1 MHENDSQ
8 TPPLIELREI
18 SKFFGPVRAL
28 ENVNLVV
35 HRHEVVGLVG
45 DNGAG
50 KSTLMKVLTG
60 AHQPSSGEILFEGK
74 PVHFASPHESRLA
87 GIEMVYQDLAL
98 AGNLSVAANIFL
110 GREPLKRQWGVFPFL
125 DEKEIEK
132 GSRNLLDRLKI
143 NIPNVKARVEN
154 LSGGQRQSVAIAR
167 ATAFNAKLVI
177 MDEPTAALAV
187 KEVAKVLE
195 TVRNLRAQ
203 GVSVILISHRMQDV
217 MSVADRIIV
226 LFEGTKV
233 ADLDRAKT
241 NLDEVVAYIV
251 GSKGGMTDDAS
262 SLARQRIPPVRRD
275 PRDDASEARDAAE
288 E

>member
-1 MHENDSQ
+1 MDHSSQ
-8 TPPLIELREI
+8 TPLIELRGI
-18 SKFFGPVRAL
+18 SKSFGPVRAL

-35 HRHEVVGLVG
+35 QPREVVGLVG

-50 KSTLMKVLTG
+50 KSTLMKILTG
-60 AHQPSSGEILFEGK
+60 AHQPTAGEILLQGK
-74 PVHFASPHESRLA
+74 AAHFNSPHESRLA

-98 AGNLSVAANIFL
+98 AGNLSVAANIYL
-110 GREPLKRQWGVFPFL
+110 GREPVKRTWGVFRFM
-125 DEKEIEK
+125 DEKNIEA
-132 GSRNLLDRLKI
+132 GSRALLDRLHI
-143 NIPNVKARVEN
+143 NISNVKARVEN

-187 KEVAKVLE
+187 KEVAKVLD
-195 TVRNLRAQ
+195 TVRNLREH
-203 GVSVILISHRMQDV
+203 GVAVIFISHRMQDV

-226 LFEGTKV
+226 LYEGTKV
-233 ADLDRAKT
+233 ADLERGKT

-251 GSKGGMTDDAS
+251 GSKGSIA
-262 SLARQRIPPVRRD
+262 
-275 PRDDASEARDAAE
+275 EARAVAE

>member
-1 MHENDSQ
+1 M
-8 TPPLIELREI
+8 TTPLIELRGI
-18 SKFFGPVRAL
+18 SKYFGPVRAL

-35 HRHEVVGLVG
+35 NRNEVVGLVG

-60 AHQPSSGEILFEGK
+60 AYPLSAGEILLEGK
-74 PVHFASPHESRLA
+74 PVRFDSPHDSRLA

-98 AGNLSVAANIFL
+98 AGNLTVAGNIYL
-110 GREPLKRQWGVFPFL
+110 GREPIKREWGVMPFM
-125 DEKEIEK
+125 DEKVIER
-132 GSRNLLDRLKI
+132 GARELLERLKI
-143 NIPNVKARVEN
+143 NIPNVKQRVEN

-195 TVRNLRAQ
+195 TIRNLRAS

-226 LFEGTKV
+226 LFEGGKV
-233 ADLDRAKT
+233 ADLERAQT

-251 GSKGGMTDDAS
+251 GSKGSQGE
-262 SLARQRIPPVRRD
+262 REIGK
-275 PRDDASEARDAAE
+275 
-288 E
+288 

>member
-1 MHENDSQ
+1 MPENDSP
-8 TPPLIELREI
+8 TPLIELRGI
-18 SKFFGPVRAL
+18 SKYFGPVRAL

-35 HRHEVVGLVG
+35 HHNEVVGLVG

-50 KSTLMKVLTG
+50 KSTLMKILTG
-60 AHQPSSGEILFEGK
+60 AHQPTSGEILLEGK
-74 PVHFASPHESRLA
+74 PAHFNSPHESRLA

-98 AGNLSVAANIFL
+98 AGNLSVAGNIFL
-110 GREPLKRQWGVFPFL
+110 GREPVKRTWGIFRFM
-125 DEKEIEK
+125 DEKRIEA
-132 GSRNLLDRLKI
+132 GSRELLDRLKI
-143 NIPNVKARVEN
+143 NIADVKARVEN
-154 LSGGQRQSVAIAR
+154 LSGGQRQSIAIAR
-167 ATAFNAKLVI
+167 ATAFNANLVI

-226 LFEGTKV
+226 MYEGTKV
-233 ADLDRAKT
+233 ADLERGKT

-251 GSKGGMTDDAS
+251 GSKDSVA
-262 SLARQRIPPVRRD
+262 
-275 PRDDASEARDAAE
+275 EARAAAIE
-288 E
+288 G

>member
-1 MHENDSQ
+1 MSQ
-8 TPPLIELREI
+8 TPAAVPLVELRGI
-18 SKFFGPVRAL
+18 SKYFGPVRAL
-28 ENVNLVV
+28 ENINMVVN
-35 HRHEVVGLVG
+35 RQEVVGLVG

-60 AHQPSSGEILFEGK
+60 AHQPSSGEILLEGQ
-74 PVHFASPHESRLA
+74 PVHFSSPHESRLA

-98 AGNLSVAANIFL
+98 AGNLSVAANIYL
-110 GREPLKRQWGVFPFL
+110 GREPVKRTWGIFPFM
-125 DEKEIEK
+125 DEKHIES
-132 GSRNLLDRLKI
+132 GARELLERLRI
-143 NIPNVKARVEN
+143 SIPNVKARVEN
-154 LSGGQRQSVAIAR
+154 LSGGQRQSIAIAR

-195 TVRNLRAQ
+195 TVRNLRAH

-226 LFEGTKV
+226 LYEGTKV
-233 ADLDRAKT
+233 ADLDRKAT
-241 NLDEVVAYIV
+241 NMDEVVAYIV
-251 GSKGGMTDDAS
+251 GSKGSA
-262 SLARQRIPPVRRD
+262 A
-275 PRDDASEARDAAE
+275 EARAAAE

>member
-1 MHENDSQ
+1 MMENASQ
-8 TPPLIELREI
+8 PPLIELRGI
-18 SKFFGPVRAL
+18 SKYFGPVRAL

-35 HRHEVVGLVG
+35 NRRQVVGLVG

-50 KSTLMKVLTG
+50 KSTLMKILTG
-60 AHQPSSGEILFEGK
+60 AYQPTFGEILLEGR

-98 AGNLSVAANIFL
+98 AGNLSIAANIYL
-110 GREPLKRQWGVFPFL
+110 GREPIKRQWGLFRFM
-125 DEKEIEK
+125 DEKRIEN
-132 GSRNLLDRLKI
+132 GSRELLERLKI

-195 TVRNLRAQ
+195 TVLNLRAH
-203 GVSVILISHRMQDV
+203 GVAVILISHRMQDV

-226 LFEGTKV
+226 LYEGAKV
-233 ADLDRAKT
+233 ADLERSKT
-241 NLDEVVAYIV
+241 NLDEIVAYIV
-251 GSKGGMTDDAS
+251 GSKGSAAQ
-262 SLARQRIPPVRRD
+262 ARAV
-275 PRDDASEARDAAE
+275 AE
-288 E
+288 G

>member
-1 MHENDSQ
+1 
-8 TPPLIELREI
+8 
-18 SKFFGPVRAL
+18 
-28 ENVNLVV
+28 
-35 HRHEVVGLVG
+35 
-45 DNGAG
+45 
-50 KSTLMKVLTG
+50 
-60 AHQPSSGEILFEGK
+60 
-74 PVHFASPHESRLA
+74 
-87 GIEMVYQDLAL
+87 MVYQDLAL
-98 AGNLSVAANIFL
+98 AGNLSVASNIYL
-110 GREPLKRQWGVFPFL
+110 GREPTKRTWGIFRFM
-125 DEKEIEK
+125 DEKRIEA
-132 GSRNLLDRLKI
+132 GSRDLLERLRI
-143 NIPNVKARVEN
+143 NIPDIKARVEN

-233 ADLDRAKT
+233 ADLERSKT

-251 GSKGGMTDDAS
+251 GSKGSA
-262 SLARQRIPPVRRD
+262 A
-275 PRDDASEARDAAE
+275 EARAVAME
-288 E
+288 G

>member
-1 MHENDSQ
+1 MAEENAQ
-8 TPPLIELREI
+8 TPLIELRGI
-18 SKFFGPVRAL
+18 SKYFGPVRAL
-28 ENVNLVV
+28 ENVNLVIQP
-35 HRHEVVGLVG
+35 HQVVGLVG

-60 AHQPSSGEILFEGK
+60 AHQPTSGEILMEGK
-74 PVHFASPHESRLA
+74 AVHFASPHESRLA

-98 AGNLSVAANIFL
+98 AGNLTVAANIYL
-110 GREPLKRQWGVFPFL
+110 GREPVKRTWGLFRFM
-125 DEKEIEK
+125 DEKRIES
-132 GSRNLLDRLKI
+132 GSRDLLDRLKI

-167 ATAFNAKLVI
+167 ATAFNARLVI

-195 TVRNLRAQ
+195 TVRNLRAH
-203 GVSVILISHRMQDV
+203 GVTVIFISHRMQDV

-233 ADLDRAKT
+233 ADLEGSKT

-251 GSKGGMTDDAS
+251 GSKGNVA
-262 SLARQRIPPVRRD
+262 D
-275 PRDDASEARDAAE
+275 PRQVAE
-288 E
+288 G

>member
-1 MHENDSQ
+1 MNERDNL
-8 TPPLIELREI
+8 TPLIELRGI
-18 SKFFGPVRAL
+18 SKYFGPVRAL
-28 ENVNLVV
+28 ENINLVI
-35 HRHEVVGLVG
+35 RHDEVLGLVG

-50 KSTLMKVLTG
+50 KSTLMKILTG
-60 AHQPSSGEILFEGK
+60 AHQPTSGEILFEGK

-98 AGNLSVAANIFL
+98 AGNLSVASNIYL
-110 GREPLKRQWGVFPFL
+110 GREPVKRQWGVFRFM
-125 DEKEIEK
+125 DEKRIES
-132 GSRNLLDRLKI
+132 GSRELLDRLKI

-195 TVRNLRAQ
+195 TVRNLRAH
-203 GVSVILISHRMQDV
+203 GVAVVLISHRMQDV
-217 MSVADRIIV
+217 MSVAERIIV
-226 LFEGTKV
+226 LYEGTKV
-233 ADLDRAKT
+233 ADLERSKT
-241 NLDEVVAYIV
+241 TMDEVVAYIV
-251 GSKGGMTDDAS
+251 GSKGNFA
-262 SLARQRIPPVRRD
+262 
-275 PRDDASEARDAAE
+275 EARAAAE

>member
-1 MHENDSQ
+1 MVEPNTS
-8 TPPLIELREI
+8 TPLIELRGI
-18 SKFFGPVRAL
+18 SKYFGPVRAL

-35 HRHEVVGLVG
+35 NHDEVVGLVG

-74 PVHFASPHESRLA
+74 PVQFASPHASRLA

-98 AGNLSVAANIFL
+98 AGNLSVAGNIYL
-110 GREPLKRQWGVFPFL
+110 GREPLKRQWGVFPFI
-125 DEKEIEK
+125 DEKQIES
-132 GSRNLLDRLKI
+132 GARSLLERLHI
-143 NIPNVKARVEN
+143 NIPNVKLRVEN

-195 TVRNLRAQ
+195 TVRNLRAH
-203 GVSVILISHRMQDV
+203 GVAVILISHRMQDV
-217 MSVADRIIV
+217 MSVAERIVV
-226 LFEGTKV
+226 LYEGTKV
-233 ADLDRAKT
+233 ADLPRAKT
-241 NLDEVVAYIV
+241 SLDEVVSYIV
-251 GSKGGMTDDAS
+251 GSKGDYAQ
-262 SLARQRIPPVRRD
+262 ARL
-275 PRDDASEARDAAE
+275 AAE